1 MVQLVFDGPRDA
13 PTEIHNS
20 VSTTFSP
27 NFLENPVQQSPAA
40 PDASPS
46 TYHSCYKPYIDFQG
60 SDEKNSL
67 TANLKVYEDLSKKH
81 SDRYEFIYPYV
92 QYSRLLNDENNMM
105 NISYDLT
112 TYQKKYDTDVYE
124 G

>member
-1 MVQLVFDGPRDA
+1 M
-13 PTEIHNS
+13 INS
-20 VSTTFSP
+20 TSTLIS
-27 NFLENPVQQSPAA
+27 
-40 PDASPS
+40 
-46 TYHSCYKPYIDFQG
+46 YIDFQG
-60 SDEKNSL
+60 NDEKNSL
-67 TANLKVYEDLSKKH
+67 TANLKVYEDLSKKQ

-124 G
+124 GSLINNLNFNSNPLISLEPS